1 MRATTVKV
9 DGELLKELERT
20 KPPGTTLTGWVRDI
34 LQREMQRLRL
44 EAAAARYTE
53 FLRDAPDERDW
64 LAEWTDADLSRPP
77 ARRRR

>member
-9 DGELLKELERT
+9 DGDLLRELQRT
-20 KPPGTTLTGWVRDI
+20 KPAGTTLTAYVRDI
-34 LQREMQRLRL
+34 LQREMERQKL

-64 LAEWTDADLSRPP
+64 LASWTDADLSRPAP
-77 ARRRR
+77 RRRS